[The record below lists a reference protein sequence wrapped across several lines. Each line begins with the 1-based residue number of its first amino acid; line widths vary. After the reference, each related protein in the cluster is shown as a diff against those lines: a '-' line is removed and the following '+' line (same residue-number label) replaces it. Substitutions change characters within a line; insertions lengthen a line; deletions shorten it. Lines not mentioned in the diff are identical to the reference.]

1 MEEKKGESQSRSI
14 TLLND
19 VRGVPS
25 LANFIDEVCEEA
37 SLDMATAM
45 QVNLAIE
52 EAVVNVMD
60 YAYPSGTEG
69 EVVVETKIE
78 NGKLQFVI
86 TDHGVA
92 FDPTAKAEVDTT
104 LPAEERSIG
113 GLGIHLIRKI
123 MDDVKYERVNDMNI
137 LTLNKKIQ

>member
-1 MEEKKGESQSRSI
+1 M
-14 TLLND
+14 
-19 VRGVPS
+19 
-25 LANFIDEVCEEA
+25 
-37 SLDMATAM
+37 
-45 QVNLAIE
+45 
-52 EAVVNVMD
+52 
-60 YAYPSGTEG
+60 
-69 EVVVETKIE
+69 VETKIE
-78 NGKLQFVI
+78 NCKLQFVI